1 VSIPQWQP
9 AAGASTAARQRWQRE
24 MREWIGQVLD
34 WRTETK
40 IESANEYWGRQGS
53 KKHFERSAIEDA
65 RQGNVEPLRKIYPH
79 IAEFIHSPREGRR
92 GKYSRWRGVTAIDAA
107 VEAAAFVRLFW
118 REVYGRKNRGRDDL
132 SADSI
137 VADYYKSMGHAEV
150 TEDAIMTR
158 AKTYRMPLMVA
169 KQDAELAHAF
179 AEKAMR
185 CTGQ

>member
-9 AAGASTAARQRWQRE
+9 PPGASPRQLRQWRKE
-24 MREWIGQVLD
+24 MREWIGCVLD

-40 IESANEYWGRQGS
+40 IESANEYWRRQGS
-53 KKHFERSAIEDA
+53 KKYFERSAIEDA
-65 RQGNVEPLRKIYPH
+65 RQGNVEMLRKLYPH

-107 VEAAAFVRLFW
+107 VEDAAFVRLFW
-118 REVYGRKNRGRDDL
+118 REVYSRKNRGRDDL
-132 SADSI
+132 SADSV
-137 VADYYKSMGHAEV
+137 VADYYKSMGRAEV
-150 TEDAIMTR
+150 TEDAIRMR
-158 AKTYRMPLMVA
+158 AKTYRVPLKVA

-185 CTGQ
+185 GTGQ